1 MKNQTNLEDVRAVLM
16 DTLRD
21 LCDRSNPMDI
31 GRARAVADVA
41 SVMVDTA
48 RVENEYL
55 KITGQDRSEFIGL
68 PDVPKVLPNGITAI
82 TRHRLEG

>member
-1 MKNQTNLEDVRAVLM
+1 MKNQTNLEDVRTVLM

-31 GRARAVADVA
+31 ARARAVADVA

-55 KITGQDRSEFIGL
+55 KITGQDR
-68 PDVPKVLPNGITAI
+68 
-82 TRHRLEG
+82 